1 MEGVAPWASNSR
13 FFLIYSRLQ
22 YLLCLFMVNG
32 FVLHAR
38 DWWPASWWSRREHR
52 ADYGQRPWTRCR
64 WIAMEGALQLQRT
77 VVAWHWFTE
86 MESACELE
94 KNKALVYND
103 SLCSCLI
110 SNAGVLPVDL
120 CLHRAPV
127 AFILQSP
134 GDELQLKQYKS
145 FFFDP
150 VPQENYGSCC
160 IALSFSALS
169 HQILFFY
176 TALDLPWLEVCQ
188 WSMHTHLVKQIG
200 TIHVPFIDSHRFNKF
215 QDRTPFRLIWTAEN
229 LVHKS
234 TDQLHVHP
242 VQSMCVKCAS
252 DVRRD
257 EVLPS
262 RRLALKTMLH

>member
-1 MEGVAPWASNSR
+1 MEGVAPWASNFR
-13 FFLIYSRLQ
+13 FFLIYSRFQ

-127 AFILQSP
+127 AFICKVLVTSYSSSST
-134 GDELQLKQYKS
+134 KV
-145 FFFDP
+145 FFLTQCHKKIMAP
-150 VPQENYGSCC
+150 A
-160 IALSFSALS
+160 AL
-169 HQILFFY
+169 H
-176 TALDLPWLEVCQ
+176 
-188 WSMHTHLVKQIG
+188 
-200 TIHVPFIDSHRFNKF
+200 
-215 QDRTPFRLIWTAEN
+215 
-229 LVHKS
+229 
-234 TDQLHVHP
+234 
-242 VQSMCVKCAS
+242 
-252 DVRRD
+252 
-257 EVLPS
+257 
-262 RRLALKTMLH
+262 